1 MGDFTKDTIRG
12 VNNLRKV
19 CKERVWEECKRITT
33 KMTLGSLLF
42 IVCFLF
48 IITSAF
54 SMVFKYLG
62 NVMLP
67 SRKEKGGA

>member
-19 CKERVWEECKRITT
+19 CKEGVWNKSKRLAVQAVAPIGISIVFI
-33 KMTLGSLLF
+33 LFLLAYFVGLLF
-42 IVCFLF
+42 N
-48 IITSAF
+48 
-54 SMVFKYLG
+54 YLG